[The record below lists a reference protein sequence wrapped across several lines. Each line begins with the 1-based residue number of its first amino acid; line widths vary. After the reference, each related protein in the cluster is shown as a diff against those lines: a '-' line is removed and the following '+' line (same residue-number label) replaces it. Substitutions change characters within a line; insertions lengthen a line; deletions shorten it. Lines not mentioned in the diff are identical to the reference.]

1 MKKIIKEVAESDEPA
16 LRNGAHIDRLCRA
29 VGDSVN
35 SRPAVSS
42 GDAERRDFLDS
53 HWGLL
58 NRDGYKVSGEGRLVS
73 LEGMTAFRSGG
84 WTGNR
89 GETRRD
95 CNEELSEGPS
105 WYATREAKRAHV
117 GDYAGA
123 AGEGRVRL
131 QLSDRQ
137 GAGEVVAGQEPLP
150 GKG

>member
-1 MKKIIKEVAESDEPA
+1 MVSSKEVAEPNEPA
-16 LRNGAHIDRLCRA
+16 LRDGTHMDRLSCA
-29 VGDSVN
+29 VGSAVH
-35 SRPAVSS
+35 SRLAVSS
-42 GDAERRDFLDS
+42 SDAERRDFLDS

-105 WYATREAKRAHV
+105 WYATREAKSAQV
-117 GDYAGA
+117 SDYAGA
-123 AGEGRVRL
+123 AGEGRVRPE
-131 QLSDRQ
+131 LSDRQ
-137 GAGEVVAGQEPLP
+137 GQGASEVVVSQKP
-150 GKG
+150 